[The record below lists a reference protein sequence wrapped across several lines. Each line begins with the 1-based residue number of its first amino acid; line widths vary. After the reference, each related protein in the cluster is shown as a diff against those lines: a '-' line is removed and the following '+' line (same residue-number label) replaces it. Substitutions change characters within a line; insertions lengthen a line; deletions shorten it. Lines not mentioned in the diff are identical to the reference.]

1 MEQGSSTSL
10 RLSSKANKLLP
21 KDISESLG
29 KLPPGAES
37 ARDLEP
43 VILGA
48 IMLESGTLDK
58 VKFLKPEHFYLDTHK
73 AIMQAIL
80 ECQLAGQPYDFRMV
94 VQQLRKTGKLELVG
108 GHMYVVELTTMVSQ
122 TGNLVAHARVIV
134 QDSMKRMMI
143 EAASQIHQDAYEPTT
158 DAVELLEKVIHD
170 LQFLKDRETKSSGPE
185 KIKSLWEKYRI
196 TEKPVRPETLIKLG
210 DADVMTVGNISM
222 VIGKKKSRKSL
233 LLAYLIMI
241 FLRPREVM
249 ADDLLIFDT
258 EQEEYDVWMAKDRI
272 YRMTNQQVP
281 IFCLRGLNLQERR
294 EFIELTVKN
303 WHRPVKIIFIDGIR
317 DLISNINDPD
327 ESTDVVGWLMKMN
340 VEHKVHICTVLH
352 QNKTDLNA
360 RGHIGTELLNKAEIT
375 IQVELDEKQDKFNP
389 PSVVSVESSRRKPFD
404 PFVFTHGPTGLPELL
419 GAPLGQEVVNQD
431 EELMRLEAAFEG
443 QTLKGKECRQM
454 IMAQFGVG
462 DNKAR
467 QLLAKFTN
475 RGWVVKSGNTNSPNT
490 TYKLVATKGDV
501 IARKASTPIT
511 TPISQPDLFGTP
523 LTESPPPDFSP
534 PPPETEPPPGLP
546 F

>member
-1 MEQGSSTSL
+1 MEQGRSTSL
-10 RLSSKANKLLP
+10 RLGTGTSKLIP
-21 KDISESLG
+21 RDISESLG
-29 KLPPGAES
+29 KLPPQA
-37 ARDLEP
+37 LELEQSS
-43 VILGA
+43 LGA
-48 IMLESGTLDK
+48 IMLESGSIEK
-58 VKFLKPEHFYLDTHK
+58 VKFLDSSHFYDERHK
-73 AIMQAIL
+73 AVMQAIQSL
-80 ECQLAGQPYDFRMV
+80 YRDGKPYDMRMV
-94 VQQLRKTGKLELVG
+94 VKHLREAGKIDLVG
-108 GHMYVVELTTMVSQ
+108 GPAFIAELTMA
-122 TGNLVAHARVIV
+122 VASAAHLEFHARVIV
-134 QDSMKRMMI
+134 EMAMKRALI
-143 EAASQIHQDAYEPTT
+143 EAASRIHQEAYEEG
-158 DAVELLEKVIHD
+158 DVLDLLDKTLHD

-196 TEKPVRPETLIKLG
+196 TEKPVRPETLIKIG
-210 DADVMTVGNISM
+210 DADVMTVGNISL

>member
-1 MEQGSSTSL
+1 
-10 RLSSKANKLLP
+10 
-21 KDISESLG
+21 
-29 KLPPGAES
+29 
-37 ARDLEP
+37 
-43 VILGA
+43 
-48 IMLESGTLDK
+48 MLESGSIEK
-58 VKFLKPEHFYLDTHK
+58 VKFLDSSHFYDERHK
-73 AIMQAIL
+73 AVMQAIQSL
-80 ECQLAGQPYDFRMV
+80 YRDGKPYDMRMV
-94 VQQLRKTGKLELVG
+94 VKHLREAGKIDLVG
-108 GHMYVVELTTMVSQ
+108 GPAFIAELTMA
-122 TGNLVAHARVIV
+122 VASAAHLEFHARVIV
-134 QDSMKRMMI
+134 EMAMKRALI
-143 EAASQIHQDAYEPTT
+143 EAASRIHQEAYEEG
-158 DAVELLEKVIHD
+158 DVLDLLDKTLHD

-196 TEKPVRPETLIKLG
+196 TEKPVRPETLIKIG
-210 DADVMTVGNISM
+210 DADVMTVGNISL